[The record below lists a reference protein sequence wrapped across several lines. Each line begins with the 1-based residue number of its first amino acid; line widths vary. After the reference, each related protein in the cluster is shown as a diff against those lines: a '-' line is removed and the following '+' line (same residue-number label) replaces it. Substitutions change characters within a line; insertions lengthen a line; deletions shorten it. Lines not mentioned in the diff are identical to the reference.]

1 MSPRTESQN
10 AEIREKTRATILE
23 SALALF
29 AIRGFHGTS
38 IDAIASRADISK
50 GLLYHY
56 FAGKKKILEAIIYD
70 GLAEIETLF
79 ADTAVIEDPFQH
91 IAVLIER
98 SLTLAENNEHFWRL
112 YTSLLLQ
119 PDVWK
124 DFQNQFLAFAEN
136 TTDLLEGLFRD
147 AGVENPREEALL
159 LLAIF
164 DGVGLHAIINRA
176 AYPLAAVKNLLIKKY
191 GQKRLL

>member
-38 IDAIASRADISK
+38 IDAIASHAKISK

-56 FAGKKKILEAIIYD
+56 FAGKKKILEAIIYN

-98 SLTLAENNEHFWRL
+98 SLTLADSNEHFWRL
-112 YTSLLLQ
+112 YISLLLQ
-119 PDVWK
+119 PDVWA
-124 DFQNQFLAFAEN
+124 DFQTKFLAFAES
-136 TTDLLEGLFRD
+136 TTDLMERLFRD

-164 DGVGLHAIINRA
+164 DGVGLHAIINRDG
-176 AYPLAAVKNLLIKKY
+176 YPLAAVKNLLIKKY